1 MIGRSIGSYTLVE
14 KLGQGGMGVVYL
26 AEHRRIGR
34 RAAIKFLLPA
44 LSQDADVVTRFFNV
58 ARAASVIKHPGI
70 VEIYDCDVVDEQ
82 AYIVTEFLE
91 GESLA
96 ATLRRAGALASE
108 PIAIA
113 AVVGQ
118 IASGLAAAHR
128 KEIIHRDLKPEN
140 VFLSVEESVRAPFV
154 VKILDFGI
162 AKLTAPGGGGS
173 NTRTGGLLGTPVYMS
188 PEQCRGLS
196 TIDHR
201 ADIYA
206 LGCVM
211 FEMATGRH
219 VFVKEASG
227 DLLVAHIIETAPRI
241 SAFRPEIPGWMD
253 DLVARML
260 AKSPDDRPSSMD
272 EIVTAMESFLQVGAA
287 GSATRIPATS
297 ALCRIPTS
305 RRRPSGPVVLS
316 QPATPPGASAT
327 PPGASAMPPR
337 SVDRSLEQRPAP
349 PVRPSV
355 PGIGGT
361 QILPEG
367 PLPGGKP
374 TNEST
379 FGRSASE
386 RILNPSEQSG
396 PADLGDLAYSPPAK
410 RRSPL
415 LAIAAGGVGVAAV
428 AAFFFT
434 LGTRVTH
441 GPRFE
446 AARAPAR
453 PVAPAAP
460 APPPSSEPPKLPE
473 PRQGHD
479 PGGSRV
485 RRAPRCGSATSAPR
499 GETPLDVVLRRDA
512 AQVRGVLKVAGYT
525 DAKVAIDPAH
535 NGPLEVEL
543 EKIKTAPHHHATAHH
558 ASHDSEPAAT
568 PVTTP
573 KVPTTK
579 KPSNG
584 FFGVGD

>member
-1 MIGRSIGSYTLVE
+1 MIGRTIGSYTLVE

-44 LSQDADVVTRFFNV
+44 LSQDADVVTRFFNE

-70 VEIYDCDVVDEQ
+70 VEIYDCDVVDDQ
-82 AYIVTEFLE
+82 AYIVMEYLE

-96 ATLRRAGALASE
+96 ATLRRTGALAGE
-108 PIAIA
+108 PVAMA

-118 IASGLAAAHR
+118 IAGALAAAHR

-140 VFLSVEESVRAPFV
+140 IFLSVEESARAPFV

-206 LGCVM
+206 LGCVL

-219 VFVKEASG
+219 VFVKEAAG
-227 DLLVAHIIETAPRI
+227 DLLVAHIIDTAPRI

-260 AKSPDDRPSSMD
+260 AKGPDDRPSSMD
-272 EIVTAMESFLQVGAA
+272 EIVTTMESFLQIGAA
-287 GSATRIPATS
+287 GFGTRIPAAS
-297 ALCRIPTS
+297 ALARIPTS
-305 RRRPSGPVVLS
+305 RQRTTGPVALAPLAS
-316 QPATPPGASAT
+316 PPGASAT
-327 PPGASAMPPR
+327 PPR
-337 SVDRSLEQRPAP
+337 SVARSPEQRPAP
-349 PVRPSV
+349 PLRPSV

-367 PLPGGKP
+367 PLPESKP

-379 FGRSASE
+379 FRRSASE
-386 RILNPSEQSG
+386 RILNPDQSNL
-396 PADLGDLAYSPPAK
+396 ADLGDLAPSVPAK

-415 LAIAAGGVGVAAV
+415 LPIAVGGVVLAAV
-428 AAFFFT
+428 AAVFLT
-434 LGTRVTH
+434 QGKPVSHR
-441 GPRFE
+441 P
-446 AARAPAR
+446 AAEVAREPAA

-460 APPPSSEPPKLPE
+460 VPPPSDEPPKLP
-473 PRQGHD
+473 PSPAKVTIRVV
-479 PGGSRV
+479 SRP
-485 RRAPRCGSATSAPR
+485 AGAELWLSDETAPR
-499 GETPLDVVLRRDA
+499 GETPLDLVLRRDA
-512 AQVRGVLKVAGYT
+512 SQVRGVLKAAGYT
-525 DAKVAIDPAH
+525 DTKVAIDPAH
-535 NGPLEVEL
+535 SGPLEVEL
-543 EKIKTAPHHHATAHH
+543 EKIKSAPHHHAASHH
-558 ASHDSEPAAT
+558 ASRETEPAAK

-573 KVPTTK
+573 KAPTPK
-579 KPSNG
+579 KPANG

>member
-1 MIGRSIGSYTLVE
+1 MTGQTIGSYTLIE

-44 LSQDADVVTRFFNV
+44 LSQDADVVTRFFNE

-82 AYIVTEFLE
+82 AYIVMEYLE

-96 ATLRRAGALASE
+96 ATLRRAGALAGD

-118 IASGLAAAHR
+118 IASALAAAHR

-173 NTRTGGLLGTPVYMS
+173 NTRTGGLLGTPIYMS

-219 VFVKEASG
+219 VFVKEAAG

-260 AKSPDDRPSSMD
+260 AKGPDDRPSSMD

-287 GSATRIPATS
+287 GFATRIPATS
-297 ALCRIPTS
+297 ALGRIPTS
-305 RRRPSGPVVLS
+305 RQRTTGPAALA
-316 QPATPPGASAT
+316 QPGTPPGASAT
-327 PPGASAMPPR
+327 PPR
-337 SVDRSLEQRPAP
+337 SVGRSPEQRPAP
-349 PVRPSV
+349 SLRPNV
-355 PGIGGT
+355 PAVGGT

-367 PLPGGKP
+367 PLPGGKA

-379 FGRSASE
+379 FRRSASE
-386 RILNPSEQSG
+386 RILNPDQSNL
-396 PADLGDLAYSPPAK
+396 ADLGDLAPPAK

-415 LAIAAGGVGVAAV
+415 LPIAAGGVVLAAV
-428 AAFFFT
+428 AAVFLT
-434 LGTRVTH
+434 QNRPASHRPAAEVQ
-441 GPRFE
+441 RE
-446 AARAPAR
+446 AVA

-460 APPPSSEPPKLPE
+460 SPPPSDEPPKLP
-473 PRQGHD
+473 PSPAKVTIRVV
-479 PGGSRV
+479 SRP
-485 RRAPRCGSATSAPR
+485 AGAELWLGDETAPR
-499 GETPLDVVLRRDA
+499 GETPLDLVLRRDA
-512 AQVRGVLKVAGYT
+512 AQVRGVLKAAGYT
-525 DAKVAIDPAH
+525 DAKVAIDPAR

-543 EKIKTAPHHHATAHH
+543 EKTKSAPHHHAGGHH
-558 ASHDSEPAAT
+558 ASHESEPAAK
-568 PVTTP
+568 PVMTP
-573 KVPTTK
+573 KVTPTPK
-579 KPSNG
+579 KPPNG